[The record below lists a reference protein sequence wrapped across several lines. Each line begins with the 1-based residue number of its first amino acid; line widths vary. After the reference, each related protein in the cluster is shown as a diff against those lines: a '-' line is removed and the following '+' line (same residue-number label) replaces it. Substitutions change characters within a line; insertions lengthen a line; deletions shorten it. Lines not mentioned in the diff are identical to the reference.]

1 VPSSS
6 ATRDQVQPR
15 RFILNIARSR
25 TGHIAEDQDMAY
37 SRNWRRHLMVTGLV
51 ALTIP
56 LTAHAAPA
64 STAPSTWPAAARSAA
79 EKLESTSMRSR
90 RSRTVS
96 GTQGAI
102 SAIASPI
109 ATQAGLEIL
118 QRGGTAADAATAIAM
133 TQVATQLGS
142 VVSFAGLMSLVYYD
156 KASGKVYSLDAGYNS
171 YRGETDPETI
181 PVADLGPFA
190 ATNRTGSAGGGNLP
204 GIKPETDRHD
214 LGRETLVPGFMA
226 GFEAMH
232 KRFGKLAWS
241 SMFDS
246 AIWYAENGVTLSP
259 ELASF
264 FPWRGNYLR
273 RTPEGAAFL
282 KGAEGTPKA
291 GDRFFQPELAKTL
304 RAVAKRGAAYMY
316 TGDWAKQFVSIVQ
329 REGGKVTAND
339 LKSYRVSW
347 SEPFSTSFAG
357 TTVYAPGKA
366 SWGGYNII
374 PALNFAE
381 AIGLDKQPPYWTD
394 PNAFV
399 GVTGVFQF
407 LEGAPL
413 YGEPTRKAL
422 IDRGIDMSLD
432 AQLTKEFAQ
441 KAAPL
446 ISNLYGVPDGDDH
459 HSNAIV
465 VIDKFGNA
473 AAITH
478 TINSVVWGSTGIVV
492 GGIPIP
498 DSAGFQQK
506 RLKLIKPGDRVTHE
520 MVQTVALR
528 DGKAVFATAGVG
540 SGLVPESLK
549 LILGVLGQKRPLAEV
564 QAAPPLLTNFSIGEL
579 GAGASTRRTVVPAGA
594 YPADFLAKVKDKGL
608 ATIEM
613 TAAQVGAL
621 RGTIV
626 AVTADPATGMLST
639 SDVEGMVI
647 FGDAY

>member
-1 VPSSS
+1 
-6 ATRDQVQPR
+6 
-15 RFILNIARSR
+15 
-25 TGHIAEDQDMAY
+25 MAY
-37 SRNWRRHLMVTGLV
+37 SENWRRHLLMTSLI
-51 ALTIP
+51 ALATP
-56 LTAHAAPA
+56 LAAHAAPA
-64 STAPSTWPAAARSAA
+64 STAPTSWPAADRAAA
-79 EKLESTSMRSR
+79 EKFESTSLRST
-90 RSRTVS
+90 RSRTTS

-102 SAIASPI
+102 SATASPI

-118 QRGGTAADAATAIAM
+118 KRGGTAADAATAIAM
-133 TQVATQLGS
+133 TQVTTQLGS
-142 VVSFAGLMSLVYYD
+142 VVSFAGIMSLVYYD
-156 KASGKVYSLDAGYNS
+156 KASDKVYSLDAGYNS
-171 YRGETDPETI
+171 YRGETDPGTI
-181 PVADLGPFA
+181 PVADMGSLTA
-190 ATNRTGSAGGGNLP
+190 SNRAGTAGGGNLP
-204 GIKPETDRHD
+204 GMKPETDRDD

-232 KRFGKLAWS
+232 KRFGKLPWS

-259 ELASF
+259 ELAGF
-264 FPWRGNYLR
+264 FAWRADFLR
-273 RTPEGAAFL
+273 RTPEGTAFL

-291 GDRFFQPELAKTL
+291 GDRFVQPELAKTL

-316 TGDWAKQFVSIVQ
+316 TGDWAKHFVSIVQ
-329 REGGKVTAND
+329 REGGKVTADD
-339 LKSYRVSW
+339 LKSYTVNW
-347 SEPFSTSFAG
+347 SDPFSTSFG
-357 TTVYAPGKA
+357 GSTVYAPGKA

-374 PALNFAE
+374 PALNLAE
-381 AIGLDKQPPYWTD
+381 AAGLDKQPPYWTD

-407 LEGAPL
+407 MEGAPHFS
-413 YGEPTRKAL
+413 EATRKAL
-422 IDRGIDMSLD
+422 TDHGIDISPD

-446 ISNLYGVPDGDDH
+446 VPTLYGVPDGDDH
-459 HSNAIV
+459 HSNSIV
-465 VIDKFGNA
+465 VIDKYGNA

-492 GGIPIP
+492 DGIPIP

-506 RLKLIKPGDRVTHE
+506 RLKMLTPGDRLPHE

-528 DGKAVFATAGVG
+528 DGKAVFATAGIG

-564 QAAPPLLTNFSIGEL
+564 QAAPPLLTNFTIGEL
-579 GAGASTRRTVVPAGA
+579 EGGASGRKTVVPEGA
-594 YPADFLAKVKDKGL
+594 YPADFLAKAKDRGL
-608 ATIEM
+608 ATVAVP
-613 TAAQVGAL
+613 AARAGAL

-639 SDVEGMVI
+639 SDVEGMLI

>member
-1 VPSSS
+1 MMTSFIAL
-6 ATRDQVQPR
+6 AT
-15 RFILNIARSR
+15 
-25 TGHIAEDQDMAY
+25 
-37 SRNWRRHLMVTGLV
+37 
-51 ALTIP
+51 P
-56 LTAHAAPA
+56 LAAHAAPK
-64 STAPSTWPAAARSAA
+64 STDPTTWPAADRAAA
-79 EKLESTSMRSR
+79 EKFETTSLRSTRT
-90 RSRTVS
+90 RTVS

-102 SAIASPI
+102 SATASPI

-118 QRGGTAADAATAIAM
+118 KRGGTAADAATAIAM

-142 VVSFAGLMSLVYYD
+142 VVSFAGIMSLVYYD

-181 PVADLGPFA
+181 PVADLGSLSA
-190 ATNRTGSAGGGNLP
+190 ANRAGTAGGGNLP
-204 GIKPETDRHD
+204 GMKPDTDRDD

-264 FPWRGNYLR
+264 FSWRGSFLR
-273 RTPEGAAFL
+273 RTPEGTAFL

-291 GDRFFQPELAKTL
+291 GDRFVQPDLAKTL
-304 RAVAKRGAAYMY
+304 RAVAKRGSAYMY
-316 TGDWAKQFVSIVQ
+316 TGDWAKHFVSIVQ
-329 REGGKVTAND
+329 REGGKVTADD
-339 LKSYRVSW
+339 LKSYTVNW
-347 SEPFSTSFAG
+347 SEPFSTSFGGA
-357 TTVYAPGKA
+357 TVYAPGKA
-366 SWGGYNII
+366 SYGGYNII
-374 PALNFAE
+374 PALNLAE

-407 LEGAPL
+407 LEGAPV
-413 YGEPTRKAL
+413 YSETTRKAL
-422 IDRGIDMSLD
+422 TDRGIDISLD

-446 ISNLYGVPDGDDH
+446 IPTLYGVPDGDDH
-459 HSNAIV
+459 HSNSIV

-492 GGIPIP
+492 DGIPIP

-506 RLKLIKPGDRVTHE
+506 RLKTINPGDRLPHE
-520 MVQTVALR
+520 MVQTIALR
-528 DGKAVFATAGVG
+528 DGKPVFATAGIG

-564 QAAPPLLTNFSIGEL
+564 QAAPPLLNNFSIGEL
-579 GAGASTRRTVVPAGA
+579 EGGASKRKTVVPQGA
-594 YPADFLAKVKDKGL
+594 YPADFLAKVKEKGL
-608 ATIEM
+608 STVEIPAATS
-613 TAAQVGAL
+613 GGL

-626 AVTADPATGMLST
+626 AVTADPATGTLST
-639 SDVEGMVI
+639 SDIAGMLI